1 MLGDSIVRGEARRW
15 VWPSSAG
22 DAVEAKAHVTARE
35 APFMKT
41 RRMFLGGMLFA
52 GDETSLSAALPI
64 AQPQEFPRKP
74 QPIELPPPDFPTPE
88 KRTPEENN
96 KDTRKKVERLYQ
108 LAAEMKVELDK
119 TDSMN
124 VLSVNLL
131 KKAEEIGR
139 RPAEHRSAGK
149 EKSPRAS

>member
-1 MLGDSIVRGEARRW
+1 
-15 VWPSSAG
+15 
-22 DAVEAKAHVTARE
+22 
-35 APFMKT
+35 MKT

-52 GDETSLSAALPI
+52 GVETGLSAALPI

-88 KRTPEENN
+88 KRTPEENK

-131 KKAEEIGR
+131 KKAEEIEKLAHEIR
-139 RPAEHRSAGK
+139 KRSKG
-149 EKSPRAS
+149 